1 MIDLWGVKM
10 SRTSKKKKSSN
21 NEQKNS
27 LSSEILKCLYE
38 LAEEGHKLTHE
49 EKYMEAIH
57 VWNKAIELIPEP
69 KLNFFETA
77 NFYEGI
83 AYNYQMMNLFTEAM
97 DYMNKALRCWGDEAN
112 QNAFTLRNLGE
123 IYYELG
129 DMEHSLDYLR
139 KAYNLEGDEI
149 FYSDGYGKID
159 HNKYFKILKK
169 KTNLE

>member
-1 MIDLWGVKM
+1 M
-10 SRTSKKKKSSN
+10 SRKSKKIKRSN
-21 NEQKNS
+21 YAQKNL
-27 LSSEILKCLYE
+27 LSPEVLNCLYK

-69 KLNFFETA
+69 KQNFFETA

-83 AYNYQMMNLFTEAM
+83 GYNYQMMNLFTEAM

-112 QNAFTLRNLGE
+112 QNPFILRNLGE

-129 DMEHSLDYLR
+129 DVERSLDYLR
-139 KAYNLEGDEI
+139 KAYILEGDEI
-149 FYSDGYGKID
+149 FYLDGYGKID
-159 HNKYFKILKK
+159 HNKYFEVLKNEM
-169 KTNLE
+169 NLE